1 MRVMI
6 VLAPKQINSDRQH
19 QGLQHLQ
26 SVVSRLTCPVI
37 TKPISREQ
45 VLHWHS
51 RDHVFANAGAH
62 THTHTHK
69 VGHPITQRG
78 WGSREGKNGCFFNH
92 MLLAS
97 MPVRPVW
104 KHEWAACKSIGTR
117 DLVSSKS
124 SADWHVLHVISC
136 IVLRGERLSFS
147 DWLVKGCFAVVHV
160 CVWREGAYAS
170 L

>member
-1 MRVMI
+1 MYVQM
-6 VLAPKQINSDRQH
+6 LAQTEAR
-19 QGLQHLQ
+19 
-26 SVVSRLTCPVI
+26 
-37 TKPISREQ
+37 
-45 VLHWHS
+45 
-51 RDHVFANAGAH
+51 
-62 THTHTHK
+62 THTHTQPAAPNHTK
-69 VGHPITQRG
+69 RVREQR
-78 WGSREGKNGCFFNH
+78 EKKGCFPNH

-160 CVWREGAYAS
+160 SVKGGSICLSVNDAGSPSSSVRGWIMS
-170 L
+170 NIIHPPHTHPTLQ